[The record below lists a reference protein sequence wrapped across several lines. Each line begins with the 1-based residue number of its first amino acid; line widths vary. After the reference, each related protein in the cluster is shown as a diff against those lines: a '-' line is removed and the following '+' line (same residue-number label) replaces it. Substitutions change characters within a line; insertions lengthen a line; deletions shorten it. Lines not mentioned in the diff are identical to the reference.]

1 MSKDFPV
8 GLALLVPAVSGLGQ
22 KIMAR
27 RLFEEQI
34 RELLED
40 LLEMGQMVADA
51 IGQSIEA
58 LIRQNEDLAQS
69 VIDFDDEI
77 NATQHDI
84 DEKCLVLIATQQ
96 PMAGDL
102 RTILSVS
109 NIAAEL
115 ERIGDYAEGIAK
127 LAIKLSGRPFIKP
140 LIDIPRMAEEGR
152 WMLLASLEAFAQQD
166 AEKAR
171 QIGQADDTV
180 DALYDQVYRELLV
193 FMMEDPRTITQATY
207 LLWVAHNLE
216 RIADRTTNIAER
228 VIFMDSGRIV
238 DLNR

>member
-1 MSKDFPV
+1 MVRKAF
-8 GLALLVPAVSGLGQ
+8 Q
-22 KIMAR
+22 
-27 RLFEEQI
+27 EQI

-40 LLEMGQMVADA
+40 LLEMGQMVAD
-51 IGQSIEA
+51 SIDRSVQA
-58 LIRQNEDLAQS
+58 LAEQDEDLAQNM
-69 VIDFDDEI
+69 IDFDDEI
-77 NATQHDI
+77 NAFQHDI

-96 PMAGDL
+96 PMASDL
-102 RTILSVS
+102 RAILAVS

-115 ERIGDYAEGIAK
+115 ERIGDYAEGIGRLALK
-127 LAIKLSGRPFIKP
+127 LAGQPLLKP
-140 LIDIPRMAEEGR
+140 LIDIPRMAEVGR
-152 WMLLASLEAFAQQD
+152 NMLMSSLQAFARQD
-166 AEKAR
+166 VDAAQ
-171 QIGQADDTV
+171 QIGKQDDTV

-193 FMMEDPRTITQATY
+193 FMMQDPRTITQATY

>member
-1 MSKDFPV
+1 MVRQVF
-8 GLALLVPAVSGLGQ
+8 Q
-22 KIMAR
+22 
-27 RLFEEQI
+27 EQI

-40 LLEMGQMVADA
+40 LLEMGQMVAD
-51 IGQSIEA
+51 SIDSSIQA
-58 LIRQNEDLAQS
+58 LAKQDERLAQQ

-77 NATQHDI
+77 NALQYDI

-102 RTILSVS
+102 RAILSVS

-115 ERIGDYAEGIAK
+115 ERIGDYTEGIAK
-127 LAIKLSGRPFIKP
+127 LAIKLAGRPLLKP

-152 WMLLASLEAFAQQD
+152 RMLMASLEAFARQD
-166 AEKAR
+166 VETAAE
-171 QIGQADDTV
+171 IGHADDVV

-228 VIFMDSGRIV
+228 VIFLDSGRIV

>member
-1 MSKDFPV
+1 MVRQVF
-8 GLALLVPAVSGLGQ
+8 Q
-22 KIMAR
+22 
-27 RLFEEQI
+27 EQI

-40 LLEMGQMVADA
+40 LLEMGQMVADSINSA
-51 IGQSIEA
+51 IQA
-58 LIRQNEDLAQS
+58 LAKQDEEMAQW
-69 VIDFDDEI
+69 VIDYDDEI
-77 NATQHDI
+77 NSFQYDI

-102 RTILSVS
+102 RAILSVS

-115 ERIGDYAEGIAK
+115 ERIGDYSEGIARLALK
-127 LAIKLSGRPFIKP
+127 LAGRPLLKP

-152 WMLLASLEAFAQQD
+152 RMLMTALEAFARQD
-166 AEKAR
+166 VEAAR
-171 QIGQADDTV
+171 QVGMADDTV

-193 FMMEDPRTITQATY
+193 YMMEDPRTITQATY

-228 VIFMDSGRIV
+228 VIFLESGRIV

>member
-1 MSKDFPV
+1 MV
-8 GLALLVPAVSGLGQ
+8 RQV
-22 KIMAR
+22 
-27 RLFEEQI
+27 FEEQL

-40 LLEMGQMVADA
+40 LLAMGQMVADSIDRA
-51 IGQSIEA
+51 IDA
-58 LIRQNEDLAQS
+58 LAKQDVELAQQ

-77 NATQHDI
+77 NAIQHEI
-84 DEKCLVLIATQQ
+84 DETCLVLIATQQ

-102 RTILSVS
+102 RAILAIS
-109 NIAAEL
+109 NIALEL
-115 ERIGDYAEGIAK
+115 ERIGDYAEGIGRLALK
-127 LAIKLSGRPFIKP
+127 LAGQPFLKP
-140 LIDIPRMAEEGR
+140 LIDIPRMAEKSR
-152 WMLLASLEAFAQQD
+152 WMLLRALEAFAQENTE
-166 AEKAR
+166 AAR
-171 QIGQADDTV
+171 QVGKADDEV

-228 VIFMDSGRIV
+228 VIFLDSGKIV

>member
-1 MSKDFPV
+1 MVRQVFH
-8 GLALLVPAVSGLGQ
+8 
-22 KIMAR
+22 
-27 RLFEEQI
+27 EQI

-40 LLEMGQMVADA
+40 LLEMGQMVAD
-51 IGQSIEA
+51 SIDRAVQA
-58 LIRQNEDLAQS
+58 LAKQNEDLAQQ

-77 NATQHDI
+77 NAFQREI

-96 PMAGDL
+96 PMASDL
-102 RTILSVS
+102 RAILAVS

-115 ERIGDYAEGIAK
+115 ERIGDYSEGIAR
-127 LAIKLSGRPFIKP
+127 LAIKLAGKPLLKP

-152 WMLLASLEAFAQQD
+152 RMLLTSLEAFARQD
-166 AEKAR
+166 VETAA
-171 QIGQADDTV
+171 QIGKADDVV

-193 FMMEDPRTITQATY
+193 FMMEEPRTITQATY

-228 VIFMDSGRIV
+228 VIFMDSGKIV

>member
-1 MSKDFPV
+1 MVRQVF
-8 GLALLVPAVSGLGQ
+8 Q
-22 KIMAR
+22 
-27 RLFEEQI
+27 EQI

-40 LLEMGQMVADA
+40 LLEMGQMVADSINSA
-51 IGQSIEA
+51 IQA
-58 LIRQNEDLAQS
+58 LAKQDEELAQW
-69 VIDFDDEI
+69 VINYDDEI
-77 NATQHDI
+77 NSFQYDI

-102 RTILSVS
+102 RAILSVS

-115 ERIGDYAEGIAK
+115 ERIGDYSEGIARLALK
-127 LAIKLSGRPFIKP
+127 LAGRPLLKP

-152 WMLLASLEAFAQQD
+152 RMLMTALEAFARQD
-166 AEKAR
+166 VEAAR
-171 QIGQADDTV
+171 QVGEADDTV

-193 FMMEDPRTITQATY
+193 YMMEDPRTITQATY

-228 VIFMDSGRIV
+228 AIFLESGRIV

>member
-1 MSKDFPV
+1 MVRQVFH
-8 GLALLVPAVSGLGQ
+8 
-22 KIMAR
+22 
-27 RLFEEQI
+27 EQI

-40 LLEMGQMVADA
+40 LLEMGQMVAD
-51 IGQSIEA
+51 SIDRAVQA
-58 LIRQNEDLAQS
+58 LAKQNEDLAQQ

-77 NATQHDI
+77 NAFQREI

-96 PMAGDL
+96 PMASDL
-102 RTILSVS
+102 RAILAVS

-115 ERIGDYAEGIAK
+115 ERIGDYSEGIAR
-127 LAIKLSGRPFIKP
+127 LAIKLAGKPLLKP

-152 WMLLASLEAFAQQD
+152 RMLLTSLEAFARQD
-166 AEKAR
+166 VETAA
-171 QIGQADDTV
+171 QIGKEDDIV

-193 FMMEDPRTITQATY
+193 FMMEEPRTITQATY

-228 VIFMDSGRIV
+228 VIFMDSGKIV

>member
-1 MSKDFPV
+1 MVRQVF
-8 GLALLVPAVSGLGQ
+8 Q
-22 KIMAR
+22 
-27 RLFEEQI
+27 EQI

-40 LLEMGQMVADA
+40 LLEMGRMVADS
-51 IGQSIEA
+51 IDRSIEA
-58 LIRQNEDLAQS
+58 LARQDEDLANQ
-69 VIDFDDEI
+69 VIEFDDEI
-77 NATQHDI
+77 NALQHDI

-102 RTILSVS
+102 RAILAVS

-115 ERIGDYAEGIAK
+115 ERIGDYTEGVAR
-127 LAIKLSGRPFIKP
+127 LAIKLSGKPFIKP

-152 WMLLASLEAFAQQD
+152 RMLLTSLEAFARQD
-166 AEKAR
+166 VETAR
-171 QIGQADDTV
+171 QIGKADDMV
-180 DALYDQVYRELLV
+180 DALYDQIFRELLV
-193 FMMEDPRTITQATY
+193 IMMEEPKTITQATY

-228 VIFMDSGRIV
+228 VIFMDSGTIV

>member
-1 MSKDFPV
+1 MV
-8 GLALLVPAVSGLGQ
+8 
-22 KIMAR
+22 R
-27 RLFEEQI
+27 RAFEEQI

-40 LLEMGQMVADA
+40 LLEMGQMVAD
-51 IGQSIEA
+51 SIDRSIQA
-58 LIRQNEDLAQS
+58 LARQDEDLARE

-77 NATQHDI
+77 NTAQYDI

-102 RTILSVS
+102 RTILAVT
-109 NIAAEL
+109 NIASEL
-115 ERIGDYAEGIAK
+115 ERIGDYTEGIAK
-127 LAIKLSGRPFIKP
+127 LAIKLAGKPFLKP
-140 LIDIPRMAEEGR
+140 LIDIPRMAETGR
-152 WMLLASLEAFAQQD
+152 QMLTASLEAFAREDVD
-166 AEKAR
+166 AAR
-171 QIGQADDTV
+171 EIGRADDTV

-193 FMMEDPRTITQATY
+193 FMMGDPRTISQATY

-228 VIFMDSGRIV
+228 VVFIASGQIV

>member
-1 MSKDFPV
+1 MVRQAF
-8 GLALLVPAVSGLGQ
+8 Q
-22 KIMAR
+22 
-27 RLFEEQI
+27 EQI

-40 LLEMGQMVADA
+40 LLEMGQMVTDSIDRAVQSLAEQDA
-51 IGQSIEA
+51 G
-58 LIRQNEDLAQS
+58 LAQK

-77 NATQHDI
+77 NAVQHDI

-96 PMAGDL
+96 PMASDL
-102 RTILSVS
+102 RAILAVS

-115 ERIGDYAEGIAK
+115 ERIGDYAEGIAR
-127 LAIKLSGRPFIKP
+127 LAIKLAGQPLLKP
-140 LIDIPRMAEEGR
+140 LIDIPRMAEEGKR
-152 WMLLASLEAFAQQD
+152 MLMTSLEAFARQDVTAAQQVG
-166 AEKAR
+166 K
-171 QIGQADDTV
+171 QDDTV

-193 FMMEDPRTITQATY
+193 FMMQDPRTITQATY

-228 VIFMDSGRIV
+228 VIFLDSGRIV

>member
-1 MSKDFPV
+1 MVRQVF
-8 GLALLVPAVSGLGQ
+8 Q
-22 KIMAR
+22 
-27 RLFEEQI
+27 EQI

-40 LLEMGQMVADA
+40 LLEMGQMVAD
-51 IGQSIEA
+51 SIDSSIQA
-58 LIRQNEDLAQS
+58 LAKQDEELAQQ
-69 VIDFDDEI
+69 VIDHDDEI
-77 NATQHDI
+77 NALQYDI

-102 RTILSVS
+102 RAILSVS

-115 ERIGDYAEGIAK
+115 ERIGDYTEGIGK
-127 LAIKLSGRPFIKP
+127 LAIKLAGRPLLKP
-140 LIDIPRMAEEGR
+140 LIDIPRMAQEGR
-152 WMLLASLEAFAQQD
+152 RMLMASLEAFARQD
-166 AEKAR
+166 VEAAAE
-171 QIGQADDTV
+171 IGDKDDVV

-193 FMMEDPRTITQATY
+193 YMMEDPRTITQATY

-228 VIFMDSGRIV
+228 VIFLDSGRIV

>member
-1 MSKDFPV
+1 MRQAFH
-8 GLALLVPAVSGLGQ
+8 
-22 KIMAR
+22 
-27 RLFEEQI
+27 EQI
-34 RELLED
+34 QELLED
-40 LLEMGQMVADA
+40 LLEMGQMVAD
-51 IGQSIEA
+51 SIDRSIQA
-58 LIRQNEDLAQS
+58 LAKQDVDLARQ
-69 VIDFDDEI
+69 VIGFDDEI
-77 NATQHDI
+77 NAMQHDI

-96 PMAGDL
+96 PMATDL
-102 RTILSVS
+102 RAILAVS

-115 ERIGDYAEGIAK
+115 ERMGDYTEGIARLAMK
-127 LAIKLSGRPFIKP
+127 LAGQPLLKP

-152 WMLLASLEAFAQQD
+152 RMLMSSLEAFARQD
-166 AEKAR
+166 AEAAA
-171 QIGQADDTV
+171 QIGNADDIV

-228 VIFMDSGRIV
+228 VIFMDSGKIV

>member
-1 MSKDFPV
+1 
-8 GLALLVPAVSGLGQ
+8 
-22 KIMAR
+22 MAR
-27 RLFEEQI
+27 QVFREQI

-40 LLEMGQMVADA
+40 LLEMGQMVADSIDSSIQA
-51 IGQSIEA
+51 LGQQDE
-58 LIRQNEDLAQS
+58 ELAQRI
-69 VIDFDDEI
+69 IDQDDQI
-77 NATQHDI
+77 NALQYEI

-115 ERIGDYAEGIAK
+115 ERIGDYTEGIAR
-127 LAIKLSGRPFIKP
+127 LAIKLAGRPLLKP
-140 LIDIPRMAEEGR
+140 LIDIPRMADEGR
-152 WMLLASLEAFAQQD
+152 RMLMAALEAFARQD
-166 AEKAR
+166 TEAAAK
-171 QIGQADDTV
+171 IGDADDTV

-193 FMMEDPRTITQATY
+193 YMMEDPRTITQATY

-228 VIFMDSGRIV
+228 VIFLDSGKIV

>member
-1 MSKDFPV
+1 
-8 GLALLVPAVSGLGQ
+8 
-22 KIMAR
+22 MAR

-51 IGQSIEA
+51 IAQSIEA
-58 LIRQNEDLAQS
+58 LTKQNEDLAQA

-127 LAIKLSGRPFIKP
+127 LAIKLCGRPFIKP
-140 LIDIPRMAEEGR
+140 LIDIPRMAEEGGR
-152 WMLLASLEAFAQQD
+152 MLLASLEAFAQQD

-171 QIGQADDTV
+171 QIGLADDTV

>member
-1 MSKDFPV
+1 MVRKAF
-8 GLALLVPAVSGLGQ
+8 Q
-22 KIMAR
+22 
-27 RLFEEQI
+27 EQI

-40 LLEMGQMVADA
+40 LLEMGQMVAD
-51 IGQSIEA
+51 SIDRSVQALAEQNEA
-58 LIRQNEDLAQS
+58 LAQE

-77 NATQHDI
+77 NAVQHDI

-96 PMAGDL
+96 PMASDL
-102 RTILSVS
+102 RAILAVS

-115 ERIGDYAEGIAK
+115 ERIGDYTEGIGRLALK
-127 LAIKLSGRPFIKP
+127 LAGQPLLKP

-152 WMLLASLEAFAQQD
+152 NMLMSSLEAFARQDVAAAQQVGT
-166 AEKAR
+166 
-171 QIGQADDTV
+171 QDDTV

-193 FMMEDPRTITQATY
+193 FMMQDPRTITQATY